1 MKGKGKYRCTP
12 GVSSYDRDIIPHMEA
27 NYETFTPLERTIAD
41 YFIARPEHMDLSAKA
56 VAKQLYVSEASLS
69 RFAQKCGY
77 SGYRE
82 FLIYYKNGG
91 KTADQTAHP
100 PSSSGHVNTVLHTYQ
115 ELLSKSY
122 ALIDEEQ
129 MQRVARTLAGKKFI
143 YVYGRGSSGL
153 VAMEMRIRFM
163 RIGLNVE
170 SIVDSH
176 IMRMNSVLLN
186 PDCAVIGISVS
197 GKTKDVTAAL
207 KAAKGRGAYTVLISA
222 YEHTEFQQDYDEVL
236 LCSAKERLENSKAIS
251 PQFPVLVMVDVL
263 FTELM
268 ELDHSRSDV
277 LHEYTLAML
286 DKGSQT

>member
-1 MKGKGKYRCTP
+1 MKKKGKHGGAP
-12 GVSSYDRDIIPHMEA
+12 GVPGYDRDIIPHIEA
-27 NYETFTPLERTIAD
+27 NYETFTALERTIAD
-41 YFIARPEHMDLSAKA
+41 YFIARPPHGDLSAKA

-82 FLIYYKNGG
+82 FLIYYKNGEQAG
-91 KTADQTAHP
+91 SQSAHV

-122 ALIDEEQ
+122 ALIDEGQ
-129 MQRVARTLAGKKFI
+129 MQRVARTLSGKKCI

-170 SIVDSH
+170 AIVDSH

-197 GKTKDVTAAL
+197 GKTKDVTGAL
-207 KAAKGRGAYTVLISA
+207 KAAKRCGAYTVLISA
-222 YEHTEFQQDYDEVL
+222 YKNSELQHNCDEVL

-251 PQFPVLVMVDVL
+251 PQFPVLIMVDVL
-263 FTELM
+263 FSELM
-268 ELDHSRSDV
+268 QLDHLRSDV

-286 DKGSQT
+286 DKGAQP